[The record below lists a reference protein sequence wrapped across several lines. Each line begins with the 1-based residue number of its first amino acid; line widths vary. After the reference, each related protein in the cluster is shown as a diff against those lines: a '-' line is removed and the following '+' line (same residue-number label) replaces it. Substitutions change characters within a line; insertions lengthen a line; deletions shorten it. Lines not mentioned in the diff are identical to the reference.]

1 MSGIPIYV
9 QYSNYAL
16 KTTSLVVVSMN
27 SIIYIYTFFNNC
39 RTRSLN
45 IYFPIKNILQ
55 VVTQKSVN
63 IGAKL

>member
-1 MSGIPIYV
+1 MSGIPIYA

-45 IYFPIKNILQ
+45 IYFPIRSKYVLF
-55 VVTQKSVN
+55 TQTSTDSGV
-63 IGAKL
+63 A